1 MECPYCS
8 YVLQVASKYFNHTLK
23 VMFFQQSMYQL
34 YFEALATKEI
44 LEQFALEEESLD
56 KKQRNG
62 IEGHVFPTISVT
74 INFEALVTKEVSK

>member
-1 MECPYCS
+1 MS
-8 YVLQVASKYFNHTLK
+8 YKLPPNISTKHLK

-44 LEQFALEEESLD
+44 LEQFALEKESLD

-62 IEGHVFPTISVT
+62 IEGHVFSTIYVT
-74 INFEALVTKEVSK
+74 IIL